1 MILLFKAMGEDALQ
15 LLQELFFLLLF
26 LIFFQLAWGS
36 LLFII
41 MGIFQLL
48 PSFLVDSSFGYYL

>member
-1 MILLFKAMGEDALQ
+1 MGKDALQ

-26 LIFFQLAWGS
+26 LIFFQLEWGS
-36 LLFII
+36 LLFVI

-48 PSFLVDSSFGYYL
+48 LSFVVDSSFGYYL